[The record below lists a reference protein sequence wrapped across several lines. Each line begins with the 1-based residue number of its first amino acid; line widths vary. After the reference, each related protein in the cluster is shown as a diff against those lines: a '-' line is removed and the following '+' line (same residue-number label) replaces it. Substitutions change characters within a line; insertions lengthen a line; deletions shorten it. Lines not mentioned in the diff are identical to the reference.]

1 MKTLF
6 HLVLFTLCGVFIFNI
21 PYKNLLAQGLENTY
35 VNEKCG
41 MSINYPKDW
50 KVEESDFVFE
60 DKSKTLADF
69 DSQDAD
75 IHILNIGIDNFGLA
89 KKSPGELSEFMQD
102 SATLGESEILSS
114 ESIQINGFPA
124 HKIIYNQGLPGEYEF
139 QEDKFHTM
147 EILIIAHDREYR
159 LTFEQ
164 PDKKGFD
171 KHSTIV
177 EEMANSIKI
186 NQPNFEGINC

>member
-1 MKTLF
+1 MNILF
-6 HLVLFTLCGVFIFNI
+6 CVILFTIFGVFLLNIPFNI
-21 PYKNLLAQGLENTY
+21 IFAQELENTY
-35 VNEKCG
+35 INEKCG

-75 IHILNIGIDNFGLA
+75 IHVLSIGIDNFGLA
-89 KKSPGELSEFMQD
+89 KKTPGELSEFMQD

-114 ESIQINGFPA
+114 ESIQIAGFPA
-124 HKIIYNQGLPGEYEF
+124 HKIIYTQGLPGEHEF

-147 EILIIAHDREYR
+147 EILIIAHDREYT

-171 KHSTIV
+171 KHFTIV